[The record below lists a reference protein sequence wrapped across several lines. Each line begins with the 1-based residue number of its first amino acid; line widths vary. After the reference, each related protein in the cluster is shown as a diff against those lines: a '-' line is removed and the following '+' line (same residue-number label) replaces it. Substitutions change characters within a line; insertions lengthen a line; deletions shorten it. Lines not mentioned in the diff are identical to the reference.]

1 VSPENLAV
9 IRKVYDAM
17 NRRDLAAIKELGEQ
31 YPDYQWRNG
40 PDMPEPGLR
49 DRREGQA
56 YVAEMF
62 ATFDQINT
70 TIEEVI
76 DLGDDGAIFVVHHR
90 VRGAVSGAEVER
102 DEVHLWRT
110 EDGRITGLD
119 EFLTVNE
126 ALAAV

>member
-9 IRKVYDAM
+9 IHKVYDAM
-17 NRRDLAAIKELGEQ
+17 NRRDLATLEQIAEQ
-31 YPDYQWRNG
+31 YPDYRWHNG

-49 DRREGQA
+49 GRREGTA
-56 YVAEMF
+56 YIADMF
-62 ATFDQINT
+62 NTFDQINT
-70 TIEEVI
+70 TIREVI
-76 DLGDDGAIFVVHHR
+76 DLEDAGAIFVVHHR

-110 EDGRITGLD
+110 QDGRITGLD
-119 EFLTVNE
+119 EFLTVND

>member
-1 VSPENLAV
+1 VSPENVAV

-17 NRRDLAAIKELGEQ
+17 NRRDLATLEEIADE

-49 DRREGQA
+49 GRREGQA
-56 YVAEMF
+56 YIADMF

-70 TIEEVI
+70 TIEDVI

-119 EFLTVNE
+119 EFLSVND